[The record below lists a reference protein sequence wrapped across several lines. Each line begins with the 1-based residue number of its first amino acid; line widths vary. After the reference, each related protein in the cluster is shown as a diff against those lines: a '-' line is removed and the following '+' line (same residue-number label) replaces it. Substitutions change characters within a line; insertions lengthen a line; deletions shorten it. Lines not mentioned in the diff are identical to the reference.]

1 MIASSAEPRS
11 SATAASTVLRNASV
25 RAIALTRF
33 RAFRCLS
40 ALLNAPA
47 DSVGQR
53 DLNWRVAWRGVAW
66 RVACQTAARV
76 LIALRRRQRK
86 LLDYRTYLLRLLSQM
101 PRR

>member
-1 MIASSAEPRS
+1 
-11 SATAASTVLRNASV
+11 LRNASV

-53 DLNWRVAWRGVAW
+53 DLNWRGVAWRGVAW
-66 RVACQTAARV
+66 RGVWRVVMAARV